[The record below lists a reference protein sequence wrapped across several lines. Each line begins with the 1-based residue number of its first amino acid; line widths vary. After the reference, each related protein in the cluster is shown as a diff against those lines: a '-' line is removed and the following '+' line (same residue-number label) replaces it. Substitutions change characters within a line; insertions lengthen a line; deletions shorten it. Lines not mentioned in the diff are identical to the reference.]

1 MKRLLIFSLLV
12 LFGLNG
18 CQPDKVTGAGSGSPV
33 SVDGGSYRNVTAGE
47 LNAMLANK
55 DFVLINVHIPF
66 DGNIAGTDKSIPYD
80 EIDQDLSLLPADKNT
95 KIVLYCRSGHMS
107 AIAAQVLVKLGYSNI
122 WNLDGGMQAWQQAG
136 YEIQSK

>member
-12 LFGLNG
+12 LFGLNA
-18 CQPDKVTGAGSGSPV
+18 CQPGKATGAISGSPV

-80 EIDQDLSLLPADKNT
+80 EIGQDLSLLPAGKNT

-136 YEIQSK
+136 FEIQSK